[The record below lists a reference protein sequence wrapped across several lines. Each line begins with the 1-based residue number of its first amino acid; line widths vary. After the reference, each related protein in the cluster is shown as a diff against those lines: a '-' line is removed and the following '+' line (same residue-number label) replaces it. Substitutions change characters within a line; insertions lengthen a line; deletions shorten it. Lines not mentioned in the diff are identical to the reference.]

1 MIDLDCEIH
10 SKQQISRPPSGGLGQ
25 VDQSQHSNKDA
36 PITVTYNKDNQ
47 VIAEKNSKTGDKI
60 KYVYD
65 DNGNLIEKKTKGK
78 STVYSYDTENRLRSV
93 TKGGKSL
100 LAATYD
106 GDGNKVFQMS
116 RKTKRQEKT
125 SENCDDTGR
134 RRRLRRGRLG

>member
-1 MIDLDCEIH
+1 MCIRD
-10 SKQQISRPPSGGLGQ
+10 RT
-25 VDQSQHSNKDA
+25 
-36 PITVTYNKDNQ
+36 ITVTYNKDNQ

-93 TKGGKSL
+93 TKGGQIL

-106 GDGNKVFQMS
+106 GDEMCIRDS
-116 RKTKRQEKT
+116 RR
-125 SENCDDTGR
+125 TGGSVCR
-134 RRRLRRGRLG
+134 KQDLVQR

>member
-10 SKQQISRPPSGGLGQ
+10 SKQQISRPSSGGLGQ
-25 VDQSQHSNKDA
+25 VDQSQHSNRDT
-36 PITVTYNKDNQ
+36 PIIVIYNKDNQ

-125 SENCDDTGR
+125 SEDCDDTGR